1 MKTLIIYDSFFGHTE
16 QIAIAISNALGS
28 QVESHRVSNVILEQ
42 LTDLDL
48 LIVGSPTRAF
58 NPTKEISTFLKKI
71 PPKGLKGVKV
81 ASFDTRLS
89 PSDVDSR
96 VYSVLERRFGYAA
109 EPIADKLKKSG
120 GELIVQP
127 EGFFVKD
134 SKGPL
139 KEGELERA
147 AEWAKL
153 IMKTQ

>member
-1 MKTLIIYDSFFGHTE
+1 MLLVLRSNLIGW
-16 QIAIAISNALGS
+16 
-28 QVESHRVSNVILEQ
+28 V
-42 LTDLDL
+42 

-153 IMKTQ
+153 IMKTQWARSAKVDMETSVGDSTIGLLSSKNCNN